1 MPLHYTTFIGW
12 LYFDCYIHNI
22 IWHRIDILTT
32 IWSFS
37 TKQLSVFGSKLPL
50 KKKNDAMFQS
60 KCANWR
66 ERERESKYKIM
77 ITMFTNCCLAYELS
91 AHWVLWTLSHQLI
104 GCSLDLMSKEVAIAH
119 IMRRNSEVDHDAI
132 QKCIK
137 KGFENS
143 ELLTRVTTIN
153 GIIKFCYFP

>member
-1 MPLHYTTFIGW
+1 
-12 LYFDCYIHNI
+12 
-22 IWHRIDILTT
+22 
-32 IWSFS
+32 
-37 TKQLSVFGSKLPL
+37 
-50 KKKNDAMFQS
+50 MFQS

-77 ITMFTNCCLAYELS
+77 RTMFTNCCLAYELS
-91 AHWVLWTLSHQLI
+91 AHQPI
-104 GCSLDLMSKEVAIAH
+104 GCLLGLMSKEVAIAH

>member
-32 IWSFS
+32 TWSFS

-50 KKKNDAMFQS
+50 KKKMMQCFSLNVRIGE
-60 KCANWR
+60 R
-66 ERERESKYKIM
+66 ERDRESKYKIM
-77 ITMFTNCCLAYELS
+77 RTMFTNCCLAYELS
-91 AHWVLWTLSHQLI
+91 AHWVLWTLSHQPI

-137 KGFENS
+137 RDLKIVNCLRE
-143 ELLTRVTTIN
+143 
-153 GIIKFCYFP
+153 

>member
-32 IWSFS
+32 TWSFS

-50 KKKNDAMFQS
+50 KKKKYAMFQS

-66 ERERESKYKIM
+66 ERESKYKIM
-77 ITMFTNCCLAYELS
+77 RTMFTNCCLAYELS
-91 AHWVLWTLSHQLI
+91 AHWVLWTLSHQPI

-153 GIIKFCYFP
+153 CIIKCCYFP

>member
-12 LYFDCYIHNI
+12 LYLDCYIHNI

-32 IWSFS
+32 TWSFS

-66 ERERESKYKIM
+66 ERESKYTIM
-77 ITMFTNCCLAYELS
+77 RTMFTNCCLAYELS

-104 GCSLDLMSKEVAIAH
+104 GCSLDRMSKEVAIAH